1 MAATQ
6 FAFGAM
12 NADNDAAMFAAGAT
26 VETETP
32 SGTNAATTAAAHA
45 AQNICRVTTD
55 TLVYVSFG
63 ADPNAGIDAIRFL
76 CPANSVSFFRISA
89 GDKGAVITPT

>member
-12 NADNDAAMFAAGAT
+12 NADNDFAMFAAGAT

-32 SGTNAATTAAAHA
+32 AGSNAATTVR
-45 AQNICRVTTD
+45 C
-55 TLVYVSFG
+55 
-63 ADPNAGIDAIRFL
+63 
-76 CPANSVSFFRISA
+76 
-89 GDKGAVITPT
+89 TP